1 MERHVNDPVASI
13 PADTLGDDP
22 SPAGSPLAE
31 IANTIVHLYK
41 EVLGRG
47 PTKAR
52 AQFLG
57 SDVLLVLL
65 EDSLT
70 VVERNLVALGEVA
83 RIREQRLFLEV
94 GFEERKRS
102 EVERILGRRTV
113 GAISGIDPRRDVA
126 VELFTFESGSGSGE
140 ASGR

>member
-1 MERHVNDPVASI
+1 VERHLNDPVASI
-13 PADTLGDDP
+13 PTHTLGDDP
-22 SPAGSPLAE
+22 SATGSLLAE
-31 IANTIVHLYK
+31 IANAIVRLYK

-57 SDVLLVLL
+57 PDVLLVLL

-83 RIREQRLFLEV
+83 RVREQRIFLEA

-113 GAISGIDPRRDVA
+113 GAISGVDPRRDIA
-126 VELFTFESGSGSGE
+126 VELFTLEPGSD
-140 ASGR
+140 

>member
-1 MERHVNDPVASI
+1 MNDPVASI
-13 PADTLGDDP
+13 PADTLSADP
-22 SPAGSPLAE
+22 SAAGSPLAE
-31 IANTIVHLYK
+31 LANAIVHLYK

-57 SDVLLVLL
+57 PDVLLVLL

-83 RIREQRLFLEV
+83 RVREQRLFLET
-94 GFEERKRS
+94 GFDERKRS

-113 GAISGIDPRRDVA
+113 GAISGVDPRRDIT
-126 VELFTFESGSGSGE
+126 VEFFTLEPDSN
-140 ASGR
+140 

>member
-1 MERHVNDPVASI
+1 VERHLNDPVASI
-13 PADTLGDDP
+13 PTHTLGDDA
-22 SPAGSPLAE
+22 SATGSLLAE
-31 IANTIVHLYK
+31 IANAIVRLYK

-57 SDVLLVLL
+57 PDVLLVLL

-83 RIREQRLFLEV
+83 RVREQRIFLEA
-94 GFEERKRS
+94 GLEERKRS

-113 GAISGIDPRRDVA
+113 GAISGVDPRRDIA
-126 VELFTFESGSGSGE
+126 VELFTLEPGSD
-140 ASGR
+140 